1 LKYLLV
7 LFLSFSIAQAIITIV
22 PVKLGEKPGVSGTVR
37 GSSEKRK
44 GNSDTTNY
52 SAGVR
57 LQYDDNSSYAIWTD
71 FSGSYGEANGEENT
85 NKTNG
90 HIRYIHTLYEK
101 SLNWE
106 VFVQSETNKF
116 TKIDEKYLSGAGL
129 RYDFFH
135 DNYGDLYLGFGG
147 FYERI
152 NYTTTIDPRE
162 TNARMNAYI
171 AYTFKLGDDAELAY
185 VGYYQPKFE
194 EFSDHIISN
203 AFGLKIHVYK
213 KIFLSFIMYYDADS
227 KPAIGVKKY
236 DYTQKTSFVWE
247 F

>member
-1 LKYLLV
+1 MKYLLV
-7 LFLSFSIAQAIITIV
+7 LIFSFSIAQAIITIV
-22 PVKLGEKPGVSGTVR
+22 PVKLGEKPGVSGVMK

-44 GNSDTTNY
+44 GNTDTTNY
-52 SAGVR
+52 SGGLRV
-57 LQYDDNSSYAIWTD
+57 QYDNNLSYAVWTD

-85 NKTNG
+85 NKTNA
-90 HIRYIHTLYEK
+90 HARLIHKLYEK
-101 SLNWE
+101 NLNWE

-116 TKIDEKYLSGAGL
+116 TNIDEKYLSGGGL
-129 RYDFFH
+129 RYDFF
-135 DNYGDLYLGFGG
+135 DEDYGDLYFGLGG

-152 NYTTTIDPRE
+152 NYTTTIDPSE
-162 TNARMNAYI
+162 SNARMNSYI
-171 AYTFKLGDDAELAY
+171 AYTLKFGDDAELAY

-194 EFSDHIISN
+194 EFSDYIISN

-213 KIFLSFIMYYDADS
+213 ELFLSFIMYYDVDS